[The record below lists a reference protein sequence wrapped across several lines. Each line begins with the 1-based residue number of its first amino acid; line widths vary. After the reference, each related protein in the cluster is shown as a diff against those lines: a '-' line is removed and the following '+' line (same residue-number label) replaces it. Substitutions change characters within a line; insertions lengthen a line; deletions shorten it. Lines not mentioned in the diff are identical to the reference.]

1 MTSALCFDL
10 DGTLVHYPRPYED
23 IIRDTLDAHGIEYTN
38 ELRAVSE
45 DVFRTAFDA
54 LEPEPYRQSMAAIV
68 AAADAEAD
76 PDAMVETLRET
87 EYASTTVPD
96 AARNSL
102 SELAADNRLAVITN
116 GVRDWQVGKLDHHDL
131 TDLFDAVVASYET
144 GAHKP
149 DSAPFDRLRERLS
162 ADEYVMVGD
171 EYDADVEGAR
181 AAGFVPIHY
190 ESGDDGGPDLWASI
204 DALV

>member
-10 DGTLVHYPRPYED
+10 DGTLVHYSRPYKD
-23 IIRDTLDAHGIEYTN
+23 IVRDTLDAHGIEYTN
-38 ELRAVSE
+38 ELQAVSE

-76 PDAMVETLRET
+76 PDAVVETLRET

-116 GVRDWQVGKLDHHDL
+116 GVRDWQVGKLDHHGL
-131 TDLFDAVVASYET
+131 TDLFDAVVASYEA

-171 EYDADVEGAR
+171 EYDVDVEGAR

-190 ESGDDGGPDLWASI
+190 ESGGDGGPDLWASI
-204 DALV
+204 AALV